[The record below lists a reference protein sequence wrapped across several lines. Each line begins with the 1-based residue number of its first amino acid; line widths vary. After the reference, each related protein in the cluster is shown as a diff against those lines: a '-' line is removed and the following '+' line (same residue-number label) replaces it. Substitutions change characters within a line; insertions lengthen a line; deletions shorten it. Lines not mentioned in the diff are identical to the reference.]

1 MAFSSAINTL
11 HPGGTP
17 KSSNVEFSGIIS
29 HEYNNVKSSQLS
41 TFFLLPVVIHSPLP
55 QPFSQSLLLTSRH
68 FSFTSAFMRYRQ
80 PSKKNAR
87 CSKSFLGCTHGIPGA
102 LKRVTTKNDAVLT
115 ATTLTF
121 EQKVAFVGRRD
132 FLEHFRLVFRSY
144 LFVLFAVPRAFS
156 SRRVLLKSRVFA
168 VARRVVPGFAF
179 SSSFCRRR
187 LSRRRHL
194 VSGASWF
201 FFRSSSSNVFPF
213 SLTFFFV
220 RSPRSKKKRYK
231 YKEKRYTTQRESD
244 TLTSSQTRR
253 RRRRAKRKA
262 SRTRT

>member
-1 MAFSSAINTL
+1 MAFSSAIKHL

-68 FSFTSAFMRYRQ
+68 FSFTFAFMRYRH

-102 LKRVTTKNDAVLT
+102 LKSHDKRRGLT
-115 ATTLTF
+115 ASALTF
-121 EQKVAFVGRRD
+121 KQKVAFVGRRD

-156 SRRVLLKSRVFA
+156 SRRFLLKSRVFR
-168 VARRVVPGFAF
+168 VARRVVPRFAF
-179 SSSFCRRR
+179 SFW
-187 LSRRRHL
+187 RRRHAL
-194 VSGASWF
+194 CGSFSFSSRFDRAEF
-201 FFRSSSSNVFPF
+201 FLPIFKVF
-213 SLTFFFV
+213 SLTFCID
-220 RSPRSKKKRYK
+220 KKKRYK
-231 YKEKRYTTQRESD
+231 EKRYKGVD
-244 TLTSSQTRR
+244 TFLTDNIVTPEEER
-253 RRRRAKRKA
+253 RKA
-262 SRTRT
+262 SSSSDTILR

>member
-1 MAFSSAINTL
+1 MAFSSAIKHL

-68 FSFTSAFMRYRQ
+68 FSFTFAFMRYRH

-102 LKRVTTKNDAVLT
+102 LKRVTINDAVLT

-121 EQKVAFVGRRD
+121 KQKVAFVGRRD

-179 SSSFCRRR
+179 SSFCRRR
-187 LSRRRHL
+187 RHHPRFDRTTCCPPELKGFSSSDDLLLQL
-194 VSGASWF
+194 VSF
-201 FFRSSSSNVFPF
+201 QCCVD
-213 SLTFFFV
+213 FFV
-220 RSPRSKKKRYK
+220 YRFKKKKRYK
-231 YKEKRYTTQRESD
+231 NKKEKRYTQKGVD
-244 TLTSSQTRR
+244 TNL
-253 RRRRAKRKA
+253 
-262 SRTRT
+262 

>member
-1 MAFSSAINTL
+1 MAFSSAIKHL

-68 FSFTSAFMRYRQ
+68 FSFTFAFMRYRH
-80 PSKKNAR
+80 PSKKNAK

-102 LKRVTTKNDAVLT
+102 LKRVTINDAVLT

-121 EQKVAFVGRRD
+121 KQKVAFVGRRD

-179 SSSFCRRR
+179 SSFCRRR
-187 LSRRRHL
+187 RRHHPRFDRTTCCPPELKGFSSSDDLLLQL
-194 VSGASWF
+194 VSF
-201 FFRSSSSNVFPF
+201 QCCVD
-213 SLTFFFV
+213 FFV
-220 RSPRSKKKRYK
+220 YRFLKKKA
-231 YKEKRYTTQRESD
+231 
-244 TLTSSQTRR
+244 L
-253 RRRRAKRKA
+253 
-262 SRTRT
+262 

>member
-1 MAFSSAINTL
+1 MAFSSAIKHL

-68 FSFTSAFMRYRQ
+68 FSFTFAFMRYRH

-102 LKRVTTKNDAVLT
+102 LKRVTINDAVLT

-121 EQKVAFVGRRD
+121 KQKVAFVGRRD

-179 SSSFCRRR
+179 SSFCRRR
-187 LSRRRHL
+187 RRRHHPRFDRTTCCPPELKGFSSSDDLLLQL
-194 VSGASWF
+194 VSF
-201 FFRSSSSNVFPF
+201 QCCVD
-213 SLTFFFV
+213 FFV
-220 RSPRSKKKRYK
+220 YRFKKKKRYK
-231 YKEKRYTTQRESD
+231 NKKEKRYTQKGVD
-244 TLTSSQTRR
+244 TNL
-253 RRRRAKRKA
+253 
-262 SRTRT
+262 

>member
-1 MAFSSAINTL
+1 MAFSSAIKHL

-68 FSFTSAFMRYRQ
+68 FSFTFAFMRYRH
-80 PSKKNAR
+80 PSKKNAK
-87 CSKSFLGCTHGIPGA
+87 CSKTFLGCTHGIPGA
-102 LKRVTTKNDAVLT
+102 LKRVTINDAVLT

-121 EQKVAFVGRRD
+121 KQKVAFVGRRD

-179 SSSFCRRR
+179 SSFCRRR
-187 LSRRRHL
+187 RRRHHPRFDRTTCCPPELKGFSSSDDLLLQL
-194 VSGASWF
+194 VSF
-201 FFRSSSSNVFPF
+201 QCCVD
-213 SLTFFFV
+213 FFV
-220 RSPRSKKKRYK
+220 YRFKKKKRYK
-231 YKEKRYTTQRESD
+231 NKKEKRYTQKGVD
-244 TLTSSQTRR
+244 TNL
-253 RRRRAKRKA
+253 
-262 SRTRT
+262 

>member
-1 MAFSSAINTL
+1 MAFSSAIKHL

-68 FSFTSAFMRYRQ
+68 FSFTFAFMRYRH
-80 PSKKNAR
+80 PSKKNAK

-102 LKRVTTKNDAVLT
+102 LKRVTINDAVLT

-121 EQKVAFVGRRD
+121 KQKVAFVGRRD

-179 SSSFCRRR
+179 SSFCRRR
-187 LSRRRHL
+187 RHHPRFDRTTCPPELKGFSSDDLLLQL
-194 VSGASWF
+194 VSF
-201 FFRSSSSNVFPF
+201 QCCVD
-213 SLTFFFV
+213 FFV
-220 RSPRSKKKRYK
+220 YRFKKKKRYK
-231 YKEKRYTTQRESD
+231 NKKEKRYTQKGVD
-244 TLTSSQTRR
+244 TNV
-253 RRRRAKRKA
+253 
-262 SRTRT
+262 

>member
-1 MAFSSAINTL
+1 MAFSSAIKHL

-102 LKRVTTKNDAVLT
+102 LKRVTINDAVLT

-121 EQKVAFVGRRD
+121 KQKVAFVGRRD

-179 SSSFCRRR
+179 SSSFCRLSR
-187 LSRRRHL
+187 LSRLSRPRL
-194 VSGASWF
+194 REVVKD
-201 FFRSSSSNVFPF
+201 NV
-213 SLTFFFV
+213 LLCQNVVTFFV
-220 RSPRSKKKRYK
+220 LSKKKK
-231 YKEKRYTTQRESD
+231 KEEKEKEKSLHKVNLGYQKKEERNFLPPFVSP
-244 TLTSSQTRR
+244 
-253 RRRRAKRKA
+253 
-262 SRTRT
+262 